1 MRGAPLSVKR
11 YKGENTTRCLLVM
24 GLGGLA
30 LVHATIVLTSGVS
43 LGIFFRCPAVAP
55 PRPHC
60 APAPLRRSVLWG
72 CAAGCPRFRM
82 TLLPRH
88 TGAVFTAGKKQGQTG
103 GALFPGVWFCASF
116 ESLNTAQNFR
126 ATAGAWNPGCAR
138 GEPKIHNG
146 KRKSRGIAG
155 SLGRDFSVREFPVCC
170 PGTMPRS
177 LFFSGRPFL
186 CARPSP

>member
-1 MRGAPLSVKR
+1 MP
-11 YKGENTTRCLLVM
+11 TRD
-24 GLGGLA
+24 GLGRAGPCPCDHCIDFWGLFGY
-30 LVHATIVLTSGVS
+30 LLS
-43 LGIFFRCPAVAP
+43 LPCGCPAST
-55 PRPHC
+55 
-60 APAPLRRSVLWG
+60 PLRPCAALYGGG

-88 TGAVFTAGKKQGQTG
+88 TGAVFTAGKSRARQGVLCFRAYG
-103 GALFPGVWFCASF
+103 FVFFF
-116 ESLNTAQNFR
+116 EALNTAQNFR

-138 GEPKIHNG
+138 GEPKIQNG
-146 KRKSRGIAG
+146 KRKIRGIAG

>member
-55 PRPHC
+55 PRPRC
-60 APAPLRRSVLWG
+60 APAPLCAVGLCCRVSTVPNDLAPTPHRGCFYRWEKAGPDRGCFVSGRMVL
-72 CAAGCPRFRM
+72 CF
-82 TLLPRH
+82 
-88 TGAVFTAGKKQGQTG
+88 
-103 GALFPGVWFCASF
+103 F

-126 ATAGAWNPGCAR
+126 ATAVAWNPGCAR

>member
-1 MRGAPLSVKR
+1 MP
-11 YKGENTTRCLLVM
+11 TRD
-24 GLGGLA
+24 GLGRAGPCPCDHCIDFWGLFGY
-30 LVHATIVLTSGVS
+30 LLS
-43 LGIFFRCPAVAP
+43 LPCGCPRLDPA
-55 PRPHC
+55 
-60 APAPLRRSVLWG
+60 APLRCSVLWG

-82 TLLPRH
+82 TLLQRH

-103 GALFPGVWFCASF
+103 GALFPGVWFCAFF

>member
-1 MRGAPLSVKR
+1 MP
-11 YKGENTTRCLLVM
+11 TRD
-24 GLGGLA
+24 GLGRAGPCPCDHCIDFWGLFGY
-30 LVHATIVLTSGVS
+30 LLS
-43 LGIFFRCPAVAP
+43 LPCGCPAST
-55 PRPHC
+55 
-60 APAPLRRSVLWG
+60 PLRP
-72 CAAGCPRFRM
+72 CAALCC
-82 TLLPRH
+82 
-88 TGAVFTAGKKQGQTG
+88 GAVLPGVHGSERPCSNATQGRFLPPVKAGPDR
-103 GALFPGVWFCASF
+103 GALFPGVWFCAFF
-116 ESLNTAQNFR
+116 EALNTAQNFR

-138 GEPKIHNG
+138 GEPKIQNG